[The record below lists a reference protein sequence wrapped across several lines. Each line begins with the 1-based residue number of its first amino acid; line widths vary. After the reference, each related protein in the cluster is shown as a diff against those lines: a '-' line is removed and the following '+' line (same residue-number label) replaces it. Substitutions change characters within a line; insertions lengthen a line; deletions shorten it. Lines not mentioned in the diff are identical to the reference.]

1 MKEKMYN
8 MEAIKVMVN
17 GVYGSGVIDTCM
29 EILRSGDPLEP
40 KRSIKAHSFIKKK
53 FIIY

>member
-1 MKEKMYN
+1 
-8 MEAIKVMVN
+8 MEAIRLIFN
-17 GVYGSGVIDTCM
+17 SAYGSGVIDTCM